1 MSQITLHAPAPVAMP
16 RGAAWAASAFAAL
29 LKMAERSWEMGRA
42 QSTQMRRAHEAAALR
57 RVAAEVSR
65 HDPAFAADLFA
76 AADRHI
82 GADGQQGTV

>member
-1 MSQITLHAPAPVAMP
+1 MFFPDSDWATNSQRVRPPDAAPV
-16 RGAAWAASAFAAL
+16 L
-29 LKMAERSWEMGRA
+29 
-42 QSTQMRRAHEAAALR
+42 MRRLSCTYMVSLGFGRSVTHPMGAHEAAALR

-82 GADGQQGTV
+82 GSNDGQ